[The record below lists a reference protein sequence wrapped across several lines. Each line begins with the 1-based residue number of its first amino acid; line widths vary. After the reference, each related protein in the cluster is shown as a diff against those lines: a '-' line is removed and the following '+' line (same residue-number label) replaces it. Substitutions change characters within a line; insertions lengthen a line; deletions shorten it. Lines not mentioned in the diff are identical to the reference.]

1 MPGWR
6 HGSAPRIRRARPR
19 SCGPNR
25 PPWPAFA
32 VCDRALALMYPRQFT
47 HLDGHNAYDV
57 LGIGTWA
64 TRADIES
71 ARRRLAGQVHPDL
84 PTGDAA
90 RMSLV
95 NAAAA
100 ILLDDAQ
107 RNAYDAY
114 LESVSP
120 VRRSTPRP
128 VDRTPSST
136 RDQQRDPPRDARD
149 SQRDSTRDPHGDLNR
164 GLFGDPGAVRDRS
177 TRVGSRPGRRSTQPP
192 SPGPFG
198 RRGARDRPD
207 IDRPDLDDDRDRRP
221 RPTRGPLASPKLGPT
236 RAPARR
242 DDDRVDEALGRP
254 MRSGSREAPSID
266 PREAGRAE
274 RRRPSPGPSH
284 ARTGRMGPSTVPP
297 WEDEQYDG
305 PRPALRWQPPPPGPI
320 ARWRANRREARLLA
334 RGARRRRLKA
344 GSPIPVLGLFVMIVA
359 VCAIAGAAL
368 GYSAAGGSSPS
379 PSKSPSAPATAP
391 AHPRPLPTAH
401 HK

>member
-6 HGSAPRIRRARPR
+6 HGGAPRIRRAQPR

-25 PPWPAFA
+25 LRKPAFA
-32 VCDRALALMYPRQFT
+32 ERDRAAALMYPRQFT

-57 LGIGTWA
+57 LGIGTRA

-114 LESVSP
+114 LATVSP

-136 RDQQRDPPRDARD
+136 RDQHRDQLRDPSRDAREP
-149 SQRDSTRDPHGDLNR
+149 QRDSTRDPHGDLNR
-164 GLFGDPGAVRDRS
+164 GLFGDPSAVRDRS
-177 TRVGSRPGRRSTQPP
+177 TRLGTRPGERSTQPP

-198 RRGARDRPD
+198 RRGARDRPE
-207 IDRPDLDDDRDRRP
+207 IDDDRDRRP
-221 RPTRGPLASPKLGPT
+221 RPTRGPTVGPT
-236 RAPARR
+236 MGPKSGPARAPARR
-242 DDDRVDEALGRP
+242 DDDRTA
-254 MRSGSREAPSID
+254 
-266 PREAGRAE
+266 EAGGSEPRDAGQAQ

-284 ARTGRMGPSTVPP
+284 ARTGRIGLSTVPP

-305 PRPALRWQPPPPGPI
+305 RRPALRWQPPPPGPI
-320 ARWRANRREARLLA
+320 ARWRANRRQARLRA

-359 VCAIAGAAL
+359 VCAIGGAAL
-368 GYSAAGGSSPS
+368 GYRTAGGSSPS
-379 PSKSPSAPATAP
+379 PTKAPSAPATSP
-391 AHPRPLPTAH
+391 AHPRPSPTAH

>member
-19 SCGPNR
+19 SCGPSR
-25 PPWPAFA
+25 PHRPAFA
-32 VCDRALALMYPRQFT
+32 VRDRAAALMYPRQFT

-120 VRRSTPRP
+120 VRRSAPRP

-136 RDQQRDPPRDARD
+136 RDQHRDQSRDARD
-149 SQRDSTRDPHGDLNR
+149 PQRDSTRDPHGDLNR

-177 TRVGSRPGRRSTQPP
+177 TRLGSRPGARSTQPP

-207 IDRPDLDDDRDRRP
+207 SDDDRDRRP
-221 RPTRGPLASPKLGPT
+221 HPTRGPMVSPKSGPT

-242 DDDRVDEALGRP
+242 DDDRIAEAWW
-254 MRSGSREAPSID
+254 SD
-266 PREAGRAE
+266 PREAGRAQ
-274 RRRPSPGPSH
+274 RRRPSPGPSR
-284 ARTGRMGPSTVPP
+284 ARTGRMGPSMVPA

-368 GYSAAGGSSPS
+368 GYRAAGGSSPS
-379 PSKSPSAPATAP
+379 PTKSPSAPATAP
-391 AHPRPLPTAH
+391 VHPRASPTAH